1 MDKPIPQL
9 APGMEHL
16 SLFEHHSKL
25 ISAII
30 PVGVTPEDILHPE
43 FWSHHAKFLLPNDE
57 IRARALDGT
66 WTAYLIVRDSTRTST
81 TVHLRQ
87 LINFEAKEQISDQEL
102 LAFINAHDVVHRG
115 PLKWSVVRK
124 ADKAVLVENIVVKTE
139 AHAWLEKTAR
149 EQLGMKAA
157 A

>member
-16 SLFEHHSKL
+16 SLFEHHSKF

-30 PVGVTPEDILHPE
+30 PVGVTPEDIMHPE

-66 WTAYLIVRDSTRTST
+66 WTAYLIVRDSTGRRRRSTSVSSSTSKRRSRFPTKKSWRSSTPT
-81 TVHLRQ
+81 T
-87 LINFEAKEQISDQEL
+87 SY
-102 LAFINAHDVVHRG
+102 
-115 PLKWSVVRK
+115 
-124 ADKAVLVENIVVKTE
+124 TE
-139 AHAWLEKTAR
+139 AL
-149 EQLGMKAA
+149 
-157 A
+157 